1 MGRNLYRKT
10 ARWYDTFIGPLT
22 DELRATGLEMFP
34 ATQGMLVLDVG
45 CGTGTLLSLYQKAGC
60 RVFGI
65 DSSPAM
71 LEIARQKVGNR
82 AELRLGDASQMR
94 YPDEI
99 FDLVIAVLAL
109 HEMPAPT
116 RSAVISE
123 AKRIV
128 KQDGRILVIDYHPG
142 PIQFPSGWLSKA
154 VITFFEVMAGGEH
167 FRNYLDFLAHR
178 GLPSL
183 ITTHQ
188 LAVDKMKIVNGGS
201 LGLFLLRP
209 QKDI

>member
-1 MGRNLYRKT
+1 
-10 ARWYDTFIGPLT
+10 
-22 DELRATGLEMFP
+22 
-34 ATQGMLVLDVG
+34 
-45 CGTGTLLSLYQKAGC
+45 
-60 RVFGI
+60 
-65 DSSPAM
+65 M

-82 AELRLGDASQMR
+82 AELRLGDASQMP

-109 HEMPAPT
+109 HEMRAPT

-128 KQDGRILVIDYHPG
+128 NQDGRILVIDYHPG
-142 PIQFPSGWLSKA
+142 PIQFPSGWLSKG

-167 FRNYLDFLAHR
+167 FRNYRDFLARR

-209 QKDI
+209 